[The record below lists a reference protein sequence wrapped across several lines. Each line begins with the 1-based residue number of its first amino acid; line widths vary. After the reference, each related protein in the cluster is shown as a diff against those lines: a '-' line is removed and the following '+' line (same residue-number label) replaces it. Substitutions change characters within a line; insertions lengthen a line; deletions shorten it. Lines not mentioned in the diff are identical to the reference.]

1 MCGRSPFT
9 PNQRHESNNF
19 TSNRVARSS
28 HRYFNMRD
36 LNEIFKAVENAGYS
50 KDDIIGKDR
59 KYPLAVVRQ
68 IAIWLAREG
77 RTYEELGDIFKRNH
91 AACLA
96 SVKRIDGM
104 LSYKDSELIDVM
116 EKMEVAT

>member
-9 PNQRHESNNF
+9 PKQRHESNNTF
-19 TSNRVARSS
+19 NNRVARSS
-28 HRYFNMRD
+28 HRHDHMRD

-104 LSYKDSELIDVM
+104 LSYKDSELMEVM
-116 EKMEVAT
+116 EKMEVAQ

>member
-36 LNEIFKAVENAGYS
+36 LKDIFKAVKRAGFTKADILS
-50 KDDIIGKDR
+50 KNR
-59 KYPLAVVRQ
+59 KQPLALVRQ
-68 IAIWLAREG
+68 IAMWLAREG
-77 RTYEELGDIFKRNH
+77 RTLEELGDIFKRNH
-91 AACLA
+91 AACLH
-96 SVKRIDGM
+96 SVKSIEGK
-104 LSYKDSELIDVM
+104 LSYNDLDVTELM
-116 EKMEVAT
+116 EKMEVSQ